1 MKCLT
6 LFVHAA
12 VEDDVLNALRA
23 LPEVSGFTVSPC
35 QGHSTSTELDPFLA
49 TRDRVAGFV
58 PRVRIEVVL
67 EDEVV
72 EVVLERLRRSMP
84 NLGSS
89 GAWLVTNVEASGR
102 L

>member
-6 LFVHAA
+6 LYIHAA
-12 VEDDVLNALRA
+12 VESDVLNGLRS

-67 EDEVV
+67 EDEVLPR
-72 EVVLERLRRSMP
+72 VLERLRSSLP
-84 NLGSS
+84 NRGAA
-89 GAWLVTNVEASGR
+89 GAWLVTNVEDSGR